1 MGCPSVPDVER
12 RFATAAPPTLHAIC
26 ENKGVRRLLA
36 LLPLCCTLA
45 FTGCGYRV
53 AGSAAHLPV
62 NVRTLAVPVFA
73 TRAQQYRTEVVF
85 TDAVIREL
93 NTRTHYQITP
103 AGDAGNTDAT
113 LNGTILTETIAPL
126 TYDAQS
132 GASSSYLITVQ
143 AKVVLTGR
151 DGQVLYQND
160 RFLFRDQFQSTQD
173 LGAFIQE
180 DAPATKRLARDFAQA
195 MVSDLLSSF

>member
-1 MGCPSVPDVER
+1 MR
-12 RFATAAPPTLHAIC
+12 RS
-26 ENKGVRRLLA
+26 LA
-36 LLPLCCTLA
+36 LLLSCCGLA
-45 FTGCGYRV
+45 LAGCGYHV
-53 AGSAAHLPV
+53 AGSATHVPA
-62 NVRTLAVPVFA
+62 NVRTLAVPVFN

-93 NTRTHYQITP
+93 NTRTRYQITP
-103 AGDAGNTDAT
+103 TDDTTRTDAT

-132 GASSSYLITVQ
+132 GASSSYLVTVQ
-143 AKVVLTGR
+143 AKVVLTSR
-151 DGQVLYQND
+151 DGRVLYQND

-195 MVSDLLSSF
+195 MVSDLLNSF